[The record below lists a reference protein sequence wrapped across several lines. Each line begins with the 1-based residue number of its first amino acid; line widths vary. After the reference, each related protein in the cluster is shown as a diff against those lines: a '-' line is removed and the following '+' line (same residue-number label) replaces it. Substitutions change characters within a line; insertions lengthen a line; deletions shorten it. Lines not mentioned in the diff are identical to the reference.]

1 MHLSLMGS
9 REVHQV
15 AHGHSE
21 LHGFRE
27 TSNSYLASARSTHD
41 KETTVRRSIAFIMGS
56 ALLASTVAI
65 AVPAQAA
72 ESIPGGGASF
82 PAVFMQQCAADYN
95 GSQGNFTVTYTSTGS
110 GTGKG
115 NFSKGTFVYG
125 QSDSKYTSGAPTFGW
140 EYIPNVGGAITVP
153 INLKNP
159 QTGRTLGSSISL
171 KQVTLAKIFS
181 GNITTWNHPEIL
193 KDNPRI
199 AKALPATPI
208 TIAYRSDASGTTNNF
223 LQYLN
228 AWAPSIFSKVQD
240 DMGTAFPG
248 GKPPANS
255 VAGKGNQGVMA
266 NVLAKE
272 GTIGYV
278 DLGDAKGYPSAR
290 IQNALGEF
298 VAPSAA
304 SAAKNLANQTNVGSE
319 GLVTLDYNVKVNGA
333 YPIAI
338 FSYMLVRTDGKGPNG
353 LGVRQFAD
361 YILAKCGPSRA
372 ASLGYVPVAGK
383 VLAKARELA
392 LNIK

>member
-1 MHLSLMGS
+1 M
-9 REVHQV
+9 
-15 AHGHSE
+15 
-21 LHGFRE
+21 
-27 TSNSYLASARSTHD
+27 
-41 KETTVRRSIAFIMGS
+41 RRSIAFISGS
-56 ALLASTVAI
+56 VLLASTVAL

-82 PAVFMQQCAADYN
+82 PAVFLQQCAADFN
-95 GSQGNFTVTYTSTGS
+95 GSQSNFTITYTSTGS

-115 NFSKGTFVYG
+115 NFSKGTFVFG

-140 EYIPNVGGAITVP
+140 EYVPNIGGAITVP

-159 QTGRTLGSSISL
+159 KTGRTLGSSINL
-171 KQVTLAKIFS
+171 KQTTLAKIFS
-181 GNITTWNHPEIL
+181 GNITTWNHPEI
-193 KDNPRI
+193 KADNPRI
-199 AKALPATPI
+199 AASLPATPI

-228 AWAPSIFSKVQD
+228 AWAPSIFPKVQD

-248 GKPPANS
+248 GTPPANS

-266 NVLAKE
+266 AVLAKE
-272 GTIGYV
+272 GTVGYV

-304 SAAKNLANQTNVGSE
+304 SAAKNLANQTNIDAE
-319 GLVTLDYNVKVNGA
+319 GLVALNYNLKTKGA

-361 YILAKCGPSRA
+361 YVLAKCGPSRA

>member
-1 MHLSLMGS
+1 M
-9 REVHQV
+9 
-15 AHGHSE
+15 
-21 LHGFRE
+21 
-27 TSNSYLASARSTHD
+27 
-41 KETTVRRSIAFIMGS
+41 RRSLAFISGS
-56 ALLASTVAI
+56 ALLVSTVAL
-65 AVPAQAA
+65 AAPAQGA

-82 PAVFMQQCAADYN
+82 PAVFMQQCAADFN
-95 GSQGNFTVTYTSTGS
+95 GSQSNFTVTYTSTGS

-115 NFSKGTFVYG
+115 NFSKGTFVFG

-159 QTGRTLGSSISL
+159 STGNSLGSSIQL
-171 KQVTLAKIFS
+171 KQVTLAKIFA
-181 GNITTWNHPEIL
+181 GVINTWNHPEI
-193 KDNPRI
+193 KADNPKF
-199 AKALPATPI
+199 ANVLPATPI
-208 TIAYRSDASGTTNNF
+208 TISYRSDASGTTNNF

-228 AWAPSIFSKVQD
+228 AWAPTIFSKVQD

-248 GKPPANS
+248 GTPPANS

-298 VAPSAA
+298 VAPSSA
-304 SAAKNLANQTNVGSE
+304 SAARNLANQTNIDAE
-319 GLVTLDYNVKVNGA
+319 GLVSLNYNVKVKGA

-338 FSYMLVRTDGKGPNG
+338 FSYMLVRTDGRGPNG

-372 ASLGYVPVAGK
+372 SSLGYVPVAGK

>member
-1 MHLSLMGS
+1 MRRTLTL
-9 REVHQV
+9 V
-15 AHGHSE
+15 ACAGVIA
-21 LHGFRE
+21 
-27 TSNSYLASARSTHD
+27 ASAGM
-41 KETTVRRSIAFIMGS
+41 A
-56 ALLASTVAI
+56 A
-65 AVPAQAA
+65 PAATAA
-72 ESIPGGGASF
+72 ETIPGGGASF

-95 GSQGNFTVTYTSTGS
+95 GSQSNFTVTYTSTGS

-115 NFSKGTFVYG
+115 NFSKGTFVFG
-125 QSDSKYTSGAPTFGW
+125 QSDSAYTSGAPTFGW

-159 QTGRTLGSSISL
+159 NTGKTLGSSISL
-171 KQVTLAKIFS
+171 KQSTLAKIFA
-181 GNITTWNHPEIL
+181 GVIKKWNDPEIL

-199 AKALPATPI
+199 KDALPATDI
-208 TIAYRSDASGTTNNF
+208 TISYRSDSSGTTNNF

-228 AWAPSIFSKVQD
+228 AWAPTIFPKVQD
-240 DMGTAFPG
+240 DMSTAFPG
-248 GKPPANS
+248 GVPPANS

-290 IQNALGEF
+290 IQNANGEF
-298 VAPSAA
+298 VAPSSA
-304 SAAKNLANQTNVGSE
+304 SAAKNLANQTNINAE
-319 GLVTLDYNVKVNGA
+319 GLVKLNYNVKVSGA
-333 YPIAI
+333 YPMSI
-338 FSYMLVRTDGKGPNG
+338 FTYMLVRTDGKGPNG

-372 ASLGYVPVAGK
+372 SALGYVPVAGK

-392 LNIK
+392 LQIK